1 MRPFFRFTPV
11 IGNIILLNVLIMLMM
26 MFLPGIQLLFYNAL
40 ALHSPMAPEF
50 IPTQYLTYMFL
61 HANIG
66 HLFGNMFGL
75 MIFGSLLEDFWG
87 ARRIISY
94 YLICG
99 LGAGLIYSIFQYI
112 EHREMYAVM
121 HDFLKNPSPANY
133 SYFMYE
139 YNRGYYTDMLNWIDK
154 FRENPDNYLYIEQ
167 AKANIVNYYSNKLS
181 IPMVGAS
188 GALFGILM
196 AYGMLFPNTTP
207 FIIPIPAKYIVALYG
222 ITAYFGVIK
231 NDPGDFTAHWAHL
244 GGMIIGFFVIKYWQK
259 KRTRFY

>member
-1 MRPFFRFTPV
+1 MRPMFRFTPV
-11 IGNIILLNVLIMLMM
+11 VGNIILVNVGIMLLM
-26 MFLPGIQLLFYNAL
+26 MFASGLTPLFYKIL
-40 ALHSPMAPEF
+40 ALHSPLSADFMA
-50 IPTQYLTYMFL
+50 TQFFSYMFL
-61 HANIG
+61 HANMG

-87 ARRIISY
+87 ARRLLSY

-99 LGAGLIYSIFQYI
+99 LGAGVIYAIFQYI

-121 HDFLKNPSPANY
+121 QEFMKDPSPANF

-139 YNRGYYTDMLNWIDK
+139 YNRYGYTDMLSWIDR
-154 FRENPDNYLYIEQ
+154 FNENPDNYLYIEQ
-167 AKANIVNYYSNKLS
+167 AKANIVNYYSNKLN

-222 ITAYFGVIK
+222 ITAYFGVIR